1 MSASHLFTL
10 SHPATGRGCRPVT
23 PLNIV
28 KLIYEDEMR
37 NRSLRLTRYCASLM
51 LPIAITISGL
61 SGAYAQTDSFTQAD
75 RDLLTRQQLRL
86 NGYDEAIK
94 SIQGMVEVEF
104 REINTQLE
112 KLSASVVANS
122 SGSSADVQS
131 LQAKLSEISDTLT
144 IMNQRISRTFE
155 MSSDIEFRV
164 LRLEKRVNT
173 LLSLSDSSLSEAII
187 QDDVTAAGV
196 PADVSLSRD
205 EQTSQTVWSID
216 SGDLQ
221 QALDEQNSLSTDDN
235 VSSGPADNSSS
246 DAAVENAGTA
256 DNQTSLTQLADAET
270 PSEASQEAQPVKQPS
285 ILPDASPEEQYRFA
299 LGRALQNDLAVA
311 ADAFAEFRDL
321 NPEDERSAD
330 ALFWLGRVQ
339 YMQGEFED
347 SAMTFSEFNTTYQ
360 DDPRLV
366 DTTLWIAESVAQFA
380 KPEQACEVYATL
392 IQLLDQPPENFV
404 KRLKELSER
413 AACETS

>member
-1 MSASHLFTL
+1 
-10 SHPATGRGCRPVT
+10 
-23 PLNIV
+23 
-28 KLIYEDEMR
+28 
-37 NRSLRLTRYCASLM
+37 M
-51 LPIAITISGL
+51 LPIAIIMSCL

-104 REINTQLE
+104 RDINTQLE

-221 QALDEQNSLSTDDN
+221 QALDEQNSLSADDN

-246 DAAVENAGTA
+246 DAAGDNAGTA

-270 PSEASQEAQPVKQPS
+270 PSEDAVDASQEAQTVKQPS

-392 IQLLDQPPENFV
+392 VQLLDQPPENFV
-404 KRLKELSER
+404 KRLEELSER